1 MSMSVLPQKEF
12 QLIVFLSPMNGHTF
26 LSLHD
31 MISLLLLKT
40 KDLKYY
46 NVMILRISFP
56 FPRACCLCLFVCS
69 CLVTIWN

>member
-12 QLIVFLSPMNGHTF
+12 QLIIFLSPMNGHTF

-46 NVMILRISFP
+46 NVMILRIRVSP
-56 FPRACCLCLFVCS
+56 FPGLVVFACLFA
-69 CLVTIWN
+69 LV